1 MSDFTPRKLG
11 DKYVLL
17 DLLGTGGMAEVYRGI
32 LVGDKGFEKLI
43 VIKQLLE
50 HFAKEKEHVSQFT
63 SEARLAALLQHE
75 NIATTFDFGEVD
87 GRYFMA
93 MEYLFGKD
101 LHTVI
106 QTAKATKA
114 LTPQIAVMICMKICE
129 AMGYA
134 HALTDLQGVPLKIIH
149 RDLTPHNIFL
159 TYDGKIKIIDFGI
172 AKTEL
177 HDNKTRVGV
186 VKGKITYMSPEQL
199 GGEALDL
206 RSDIFSIGIL
216 LYEMLSGRRMY
227 TGDTAT
233 LIRKA
238 ITVEY
243 ERLETVVAGLNP
255 NIYHVLD
262 RTLTVEPNDRYQ
274 SCEEMQADLET
285 CLTDGVVGHDPRA
298 LKSFILSL
306 FSRHYQEEK
315 ERGLEAL
322 RSARKLGK
330 EPAPALEKTAF
341 ITPELGEDGS
351 THEIARTI
359 KPQSTRFSPWA
370 ILAALGAMGLLGVSY
385 LAFISGDPT
394 GEQPLPKRDTAEH
407 SGVAGHNTDEAPP
420 SVIMN
425 KTTPQQSEV
434 LDELNRKAEAAI
446 MQGNLSEPEGDNARY
461 YYREIEAI
469 APDDL
474 RISEGR
480 RRIAE
485 RYAERAE
492 YEISKG
498 RFSEAMMLV
507 SKAAELSPELP
518 RLASIQ
524 ERLEAEK
531 SRVIDDLSRRAEER
545 IRENKLTTP
554 ADDCALKY
562 YRDIEA
568 IDSDNEVVEMGLR
581 KIGNRYALLADGA
594 FQRMDFD
601 RARHFVNE
609 GISVDP
615 NNIRLQILERQ
626 LMKSKPELIM
636 KGVEKKL
643 KSLF

>member
-1 MSDFTPRKLG
+1 MSDVNPRKLG
-11 DKYVLL
+11 DKYILL
-17 DLLGTGGMAEVYRGI
+17 DLLGTGGMAEVYRGV

-50 HFAKEKEHVSQFT
+50 HFAKEKEHVNQFT

-75 NIATTFDFGEVD
+75 NIAATFDFGEVD

-101 LHTVI
+101 LHSVI
-106 QTAKATKA
+106 QTAKVTKT
-114 LTPQIAVMICMKICE
+114 LTPQIAVMICLKICE

-199 GGEALDL
+199 SGDALDL

-243 ERLETVVAGLNP
+243 ERLETVLAGLNP
-255 NIYHVLD
+255 NIYRVLD
-262 RTLTVEPNDRYQ
+262 RTLTVDPKDRYQ
-274 SCEEMQADLET
+274 SCEEMQADLEA
-285 CLTDGVVGHDPRA
+285 CLTNGVLGHDPRV
-298 LKSFILSL
+298 LKSFIMSL
-306 FSRHYQEEK
+306 FSNHYQEEK
-315 ERGLEAL
+315 QRGLEAL
-322 RSARKLGK
+322 SSARKLGK
-330 EPAPALEKTAF
+330 EPAPPLEKTAF
-341 ITPELGEDGS
+341 ITPESNEDFS
-351 THEIARTI
+351 NYDVNRAIRR
-359 KPQSTRFSPWA
+359 QSTRFGTRA
-370 ILAALGAMGLLGVSY
+370 ILAGVAALVLLVVSY
-385 LAFISGDPT
+385 FGFISGDPS
-394 GEQPLPKRDTAEH
+394 GEQAKTETGTSEK
-407 SGVAGHNTDEAPP
+407 SGVAGNNVDEAPP
-420 SVIMN
+420 HARPSN
-425 KTTPQQSEV
+425 TKHQQAEAV
-434 LDELNRKAEAAI
+434 NELNRRAEAAI
-446 MQGNLSEPEGDNARY
+446 MQGNLSEPEGDNALY
-461 YYREIEAI
+461 YYREIESI
-469 APDDL
+469 APGDY
-474 RISEGR
+474 RVTEGM

-507 SKAAELSPELP
+507 NKGAELSPGLS
-518 RLASIQ
+518 RLESIQ
-524 ERLEAEK
+524 RRLKAEK
-531 SRVIDDLSRRAEER
+531 SRVVEDLTRRAEER
-545 IRENKLTTP
+545 ILENKLTTP
-554 ADDCALKY
+554 VDDCALKY
-562 YRDIEA
+562 YREIEA

-594 FQRMDFD
+594 FQRMDFE

-609 GISVDP
+609 GIAVDP